1 MIRFVENSPTD
12 TTVFLDGKEV
22 GRIHKVGNG
31 WSYFPKGQKKGG
43 EVFKSL
49 AACKFSLRDD

>member
-1 MIRFVENSPTD
+1 MITYVNNSS
-12 TTVFLDGKEV
+12 VLVIVLVDGKQV
-22 GRIHKVGNG
+22 GEIRNTADG

-49 AACKFSLRDD
+49 AACKRSLED